1 MNTLHGALN
10 ELHYRM
16 HCLLL
21 ELNTQNKALKL
32 LHKWLWENLFSLKDG
47 RDISP
52 PPHPHTPT
60 HVVVSTACRPPLL
73 YPSRGVT

>member
-52 PPHPHTPT
+52 PPPHTHIPT
-60 HVVVSTACRPPLL
+60 LTCPL
-73 YPSRGVT
+73 TW